1 MKHNWEYKKLGEV
14 GTINYGTRI
23 VRKNT
28 SGSKYYVY
36 GGGGPTFMTDD
47 YNREDCFIVSRF
59 AMSPQCTRFVKGR
72 FFLNDSGL
80 SVKTNTDTLK
90 QIYLDKVLLANND
103 NIYSL
108 GKGAAQKNLD
118 ITAFQKL
125 SIPVPPLPIQ
135 QQIVD
140 ELDKLSEIIEKKKQQ
155 VKELDTLAQ
164 SIFYDMFGDPDAIF
178 EKWGQMDLID
188 VCDKIVD
195 CPHTTPIKAGVPT
208 PYPCIRTS
216 ELKGGIIHWDS
227 MQYVFEEEYQKR
239 VSRLMPK
246 AGDIIYGRE
255 GSFGD
260 AVILPEGWQFCL
272 GQRTMLFRANNGI
285 VNNSY
290 LHRALISEVV
300 LSQAMDKNV
309 ASTVAH
315 VNVKDIKRFKIPTPP
330 LPLQQSFAQKIEAI
344 EKQKELINQSIK
356 EAQTL
361 FDARMDYYFGE

>member
-1 MKHNWEYKKLGEV
+1 MKHDWEYKKLGEV

-125 SIPVPPLPIQ
+125 SIPIPPLPIQ

-155 VKELDTLAQ
+155 VKELDILAQ
-164 SIFYDMFGDPDAIF
+164 SIFYDMFGDPVENEKGWDVKKLENLCDGIGDGLHGTPNYDPFGEVAFINGNNLVDGRIVLNEKTQYVNQSEAKKIFISLNTNTVLLSINGTLGKTAIYNN
-178 EKWGQMDLID
+178 ENVVLGKSACYCRL
-188 VCDKIVD
+188 K
-195 CPHTTPIKAGVPT
+195 
-208 PYPCIRTS
+208 S
-216 ELKGGIIHWDS
+216 ELTPLF
-227 MQYVFEEEYQKR
+227 VLT
-239 VSRLMPK
+239 LMNTH
-246 AGDIIYGRE
+246 A
-255 GSFGD
+255 F
-260 AVILPEGWQFCL
+260 V
-272 GQRTMLFRANNGI
+272 
-285 VNNSY
+285 SY
-290 LHRALISEVV
+290 LEDNSSKSTI
-300 LSQAMDKNV
+300 KNV
-309 ASTVAH
+309 GLKSIR
-315 VNVKDIKRFKIPTPP
+315 NYPMILPP

-356 EAQTL
+356 ETQTL
-361 FDARMDYYFGE
+361 FDSRMDYYFGE